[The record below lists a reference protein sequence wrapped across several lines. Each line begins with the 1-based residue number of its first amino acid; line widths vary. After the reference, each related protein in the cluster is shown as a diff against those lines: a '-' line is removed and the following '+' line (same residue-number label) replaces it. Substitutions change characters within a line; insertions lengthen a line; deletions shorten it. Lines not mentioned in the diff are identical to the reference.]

1 MQCSDCA
8 IYCPTFKFERFLSQA
23 RCLLSMKT
31 VDGFG
36 ALQGGVRMDRVC
48 MEYVEEGLVSSKI
61 SRE

>member
-1 MQCSDCA
+1 
-8 IYCPTFKFERFLSQA
+8 
-23 RCLLSMKT
+23 MKT